1 MATRDKKWRIQW
13 GLIAEAQILD
23 DTSQPM
29 YVHVQFCSMHVLFRN
44 EYSMENYN
52 WTVKSKGKTL
62 DRIVI
67 TMTKETI
74 HDFSFI

>member
-29 YVHVQFCSMHVLFRN
+29 YMNSFAVCMS
-44 EYSMENYN
+44 YSGMNRVWEIM
-52 WTVKSKGKTL
+52 SEL
-62 DRIVI
+62 
-67 TMTKETI
+67 
-74 HDFSFI
+74 

>member
-44 EYSMENYN
+44 EYSMGNYIP
-52 WTVKSKGKTL
+52 TVKSEVTL
-62 DRIVI
+62 GL
-67 TMTKETI
+67 
-74 HDFSFI
+74 